1 METTIIAL
9 EAVIIAI
16 LLYSMNV
23 LHRKLT
29 EVSDTLS
36 QIAVFLGSLD
46 IPETQEISFDGIREE
61 IVSIMADMSPPS
73 FVDHIG
79 GALASI
85 LQAKAMSQMHQISP
99 DLLNQQHVDGD

>member
-9 EAVIIAI
+9 EGAIIAI
-16 LLYSMNV
+16 LLYSMHV
-23 LHRKLT
+23 LHQKLT
-29 EVSDTLS
+29 AVSENLS

-99 DLLNQQHVDGD
+99 DLLNQQHVEGD

>member
-9 EAVIIAI
+9 EAAIIAI
-16 LLYSMNV
+16 LLCSIYV
-23 LHRKLT
+23 LQRKLT
-29 EVSDTLS
+29 ELSETLS
-36 QIAVFLGSLD
+36 QIAIFLGSLE

-61 IVSIMADMSPPS
+61 IVSIMGEMSPPS

-99 DLLNQQHVDGD
+99 DLLNQQHVDVD